1 MTRGAVA
8 PAVNGLETEPMRTMV
23 VSPGGGPVVEVGAA
37 AAGGLDSAAR
47 PDHAEGDA

>member
-1 MTRGAVA
+1 MTRGAIV

-23 VSPGGGPVVEVGAA
+23 VGPGGSPVVEVGAA
-37 AAGGLDSAAR
+37 AAGGLDSAAL